1 MMSSQIQ
8 IVKEKLSRAITQLC
22 EASWMFAKDPSR
34 NFTRNR
40 KLPLHEVISILLC
53 MEGGSLTGELL
64 RYFGCSQHTASSSAF
79 IQQRQ
84 KINEFA
90 FPSLFDL
97 FVRKTDKD
105 RLYKGYRLLAA
116 DGSDV
121 QIPTNPKYEDS
132 YFPGTN
138 GQAPYSILHLDAVYD
153 LLQHTYVDAAVCGR
167 RVWNE
172 KGVLCNMVDR
182 SNVAKAL
189 IIADRGYESYNL
201 MAHIQEKGWKYL
213 IRIKDIH
220 SSGIAAGLALP
231 THDEFDI
238 WFDFHFTK
246 RQTAEAKRL
255 LNDKQR
261 YKLLPTTTPFD
272 YLPVRSQKHDPLSLY
287 YLPFRIVRFKIS
299 DTAYETVIT
308 NLDAENFPPD
318 ELKRL
323 YGMRWGIETSFRE
336 LKYTVGLLHF
346 HAKKVENITQEIFAR
361 LIMYNFSELITSH
374 VVIQK
379 LNRKYPC
386 KANFSVAVQVCRQF
400 LLGNISPPDVEAT
413 ISRNVSVSRTGRSN
427 PRNMVV
433 KHAVSFL
440 YRVA

>member
-1 MMSSQIQ
+1 MSSQIQ
-8 IVKEKLSRAITQLC
+8 IVKAKLSQAITQLC
-22 EASWMFAKDPSR
+22 ETSWMFAKDPSR
-34 NFTRNR
+34 NFTRER
-40 KLPLHEVISILLC
+40 KLPLREVISILLC

-64 RYFGCSQHTASSSAF
+64 RYFGCNQHTASSSAF

-84 KINEFA
+84 KINDFA

-116 DGSDV
+116 DGSDI
-121 QIPTNPKYEDS
+121 QTPTNPQCADC

-138 GQAPYSILHLDAVYD
+138 GQAPYSLLHLDAVYD
-153 LLQHTYVDAAVCGR
+153 LLQHTYIDAEVCGR
-167 RVWNE
+167 RDWNE
-172 KGVLCNMVDR
+172 KGVLCRMVDR
-182 SNVAKAL
+182 SSVAKAL
-189 IIADRGYESYNL
+189 VVADRGYESYNL

-220 SSGIAAGLALP
+220 SSGIASGLELP
-231 THDEFDI
+231 DTDVFDVDI
-238 WFDFHFTK
+238 NLNLTTRQTKQVKMLCQHRNRYRFVPQGNAFDF
-246 RQTAEAKRL
+246 
-255 LNDKQR
+255 
-261 YKLLPTTTPFD
+261 LP
-272 YLPVRSQKHDPLSLY
+272 RINCKHDPVMFYS
-287 YLPFRIVRFKIS
+287 LPFRIVRFRLS
-299 DTAYETVIT
+299 GSAYETVVT
-308 NLDAENFPPD
+308 NLNKEEFPPE

-323 YGMRWGIETSFRE
+323 YSMRWGIETSFRE

-379 LNRKYPC
+379 PNRKYPY

-413 ISRNVSVSRTGRSN
+413 ISRNVSVTRTGRSN

>member
-1 MMSSQIQ
+1 MSSQTQ
-8 IVKEKLSRAITQLC
+8 NVKEKLNLAISQLC
-22 EASWMFAKDPSR
+22 RTSWMFVKDPNR
-34 NFTRNR
+34 DFTRDR
-40 KLPLHEVISILLC
+40 KLPLHEVISVLLC

-97 FVRKTDKD
+97 FVKSTDNPQ
-105 RLYKGYRLLAA
+105 LYKGYRLFAA

-121 QIPTNPKYEDS
+121 QAPTNSEEKDS
-132 YFPGTN
+132 FFPGSSVQKSYN
-138 GQAPYSILHLDAVYD
+138 LLHLDALYD
-153 LLQHTYVDAAVCGR
+153 LLGHTYIDAEVSGKR
-167 RVWNE
+167 NFDE
-172 KGVLCNMVDR
+172 NGVLCKMVDR
-182 SNVAKAL
+182 SSVENVL

-201 MAHIQEKGWKYL
+201 FAHIQEKGWKYL

-220 SSGIAAGLALP
+220 SSGIAAGLNLP
-231 THDEFDI
+231 DHNEFDT
-238 WFDFHFTK
+238 WFHFYFTK
-246 RQTAEAKRL
+246 RQTAEAKL
-255 LNDKQR
+255 LLKDKQK
-261 YKLLPTTTPFD
+261 YKLLPTTTTFD
-272 YLPVRSQKHDPLSLY
+272 YLPASSHKHDPLSLY
-287 YLPFRIVRFKIS
+287 YLPFRVVRFKIS
-299 DTAYETVIT
+299 DTSYETVIT
-308 NLDAENFPPD
+308 NLNEVEFPPD

-361 LIMYNFSELITSH
+361 LIMYNFTELITSH

-413 ISRNVSVSRTGRSN
+413 ISKNVSVTRTGRSN
-427 PRNMVV
+427 PRNMVI